1 MHVLETILGRELM
14 PLYEKVASMASGCRS
29 KTA

>member
-14 PLYEKVASMASGCRS
+14 PLYEKVVAASDCRS